1 MAAGKD
7 SERMTQA
14 LRSLREARGEL
25 TGEAR
30 WLRQEFRPGRVAHR
44 AVDNHT
50 TGALCTA
57 FAAGLFVA
65 WVIFHRRGKDSPA
78 RAFREQR
85 HPVAPQRHTGVGLA
99 ATLLKAAIPLA
110 LKFATSKPVL
120 NKIINLGAARRAR
133 PARHTMSRAA

>member
-25 TGEAR
+25 TSEAQ
-30 WLRQEFRPGRVAHR
+30 WLRQELRPGRVAHR

-50 TGALCTA
+50 TGVLCSA

-65 WVIFHRRGKDSPA
+65 WVIFHRRGKDSPSS
-78 RAFREQR
+78 AFREPRQ
-85 HPVAPQRHTGVGLA
+85 PVAPQLPAGDGLA
-99 ATLLKAAIPLA
+99 ASLLKASIPLA
-110 LKFATSKPVL
+110 LKV
-120 NKIINLGAARRAR
+120 GRAR
-133 PARHTMSRAA
+133 PILRKI